1 VPSLTQCTGFEAAKE
16 KEEMDDTEAF
26 ITHSDHLAKG
36 DSKDSEKE
44 KQYYLTGLQ
53 PNRMVFK
60 DKLDVQNCF
69 TAEEH
74 PMTERPGER
83 ASIDSLY
90 SANNNVRYP

>member
-1 VPSLTQCTGFEAAKE
+1 
-16 KEEMDDTEAF
+16 
-26 ITHSDHLAKG
+26 
-36 DSKDSEKE
+36 
-44 KQYYLTGLQ
+44 
-53 PNRMVFK
+53 MVFK